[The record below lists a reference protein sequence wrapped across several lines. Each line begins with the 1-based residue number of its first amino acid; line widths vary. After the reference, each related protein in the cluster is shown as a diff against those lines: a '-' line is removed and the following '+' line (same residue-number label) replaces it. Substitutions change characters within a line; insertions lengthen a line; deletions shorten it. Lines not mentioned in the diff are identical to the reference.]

1 MFLFQVY
8 KTFSDAVVLD
18 WFISLHDKDRMT
30 HCDVTY
36 FKLNKENSHDDI
48 TDRNTNKHYDITD
61 RNNSNVTDRNT
72 NNHDD
77 NLAIK
82 DENADD
88 KNDNVEAISA
98 FPFLP
103 ASRTFVLRPL
113 EANQTYSFQLT
124 CQDSSGDGFATKFLT
139 LNTSK

>member
-1 MFLFQVY
+1 MFSFQVY

-36 FKLNKENSHDDI
+36 FKLNKENRHDDI
-48 TDRNTNKHYDITD
+48 THKNNSDITD
-61 RNNSNVTDRNT
+61 RNNSDITDRNT

-82 DENADD
+82 DANPDG
-88 KNDNVEAISA
+88 KNENVEANPSL
-98 FPFLP
+98 PFLP
-103 ASRTFVLRPL
+103 ASRTFILRPL
-113 EANQTYSFQLT
+113 EANQTYSFQMS
-124 CQDSSGDGFATKFLT
+124 CQDSSGNGFATKFLT